1 VFAVAGE
8 RSRNQTEA
16 IMTTLFWAYI
26 AGTLTLINPCVLPL
40 LPIILAS
47 ALQGSRLGPL
57 ALAGGLSVSFTVV
70 GVGVTAF
77 GHLIGID
84 DYIVNRTAAIMM
96 MVFAILLLIPQAQGV
111 LARATAGLANDAN
124 DRIDAVEQR
133 GVFGQFMI
141 GLLLGAVWSPCIG
154 PTLGGAI
161 SLAATGEGLLQA
173 TGTMLLFSFGVCSV
187 LLALSYGSRE
197 VLQRRQR
204 TLMRIMPRAKLIMGI
219 VLLLVGISIWFH
231 LERIIESWLL
241 DLMPDWLVQLS
252 VIV

>member
-1 VFAVAGE
+1 
-8 RSRNQTEA
+8 
-16 IMTTLFWAYI
+16 MTTLFWAYV

-57 ALAGGLSVSFTVV
+57 ALAGGLTVSFTIV

-77 GHLIGID
+77 GHLVGID
-84 DYIVNRTAAIMM
+84 DYIVNRTAAVMM
-96 MVFAILLLIPQAQGV
+96 MVFGALLLIPQAQDV
-111 LARATAGLANDAN
+111 LARATAGFASGANE
-124 DRIDAVEQR
+124 RIDAVEDR
-133 GVFGQFMI
+133 GVLGQFLI

-161 SLAATGEGLLQA
+161 SLAATGEGLVHA

-204 TLMRIMPRAKLIMGI
+204 TLMRIMPRAKLIMGV

-231 LERIIESWLL
+231 FERVIEAWLL
-241 DLMPDWLVQLS
+241 DMMPDWLVQLS
-252 VIV
+252 VSV

>member
-1 VFAVAGE
+1 
-8 RSRNQTEA
+8 
-16 IMTTLFWAYI
+16 MTTLFWAYV

-57 ALAGGLSVSFTVV
+57 ALAGGLTVSFTIV

-77 GHLIGID
+77 GHLVGID
-84 DYIVNRTAAIMM
+84 DYIINCFAAVMM
-96 MVFAILLLIPQAQGV
+96 MVFGTLLLIPQAQDV

-133 GVFGQFMI
+133 GLLGQFLI

-161 SLAATGEGLLQA
+161 SLAATGEGLVQA
-173 TGTMLLFSFGVCSV
+173 TGTMLLFSVGVSSV

-204 TLMRIMPRAKLIMGI
+204 TLMRIMPRAKLIMGV
-219 VLLLVGISIWFH
+219 VLLLVGISIWFNF
-231 LERIIESWLL
+231 ERVVEAWLL
-241 DLMPDWLVQLS
+241 DVMPDWLVQLS
-252 VIV
+252 VTV

>member
-1 VFAVAGE
+1 
-8 RSRNQTEA
+8 
-16 IMTTLFWAYI
+16 MTTLFWAYV

-57 ALAGGLSVSFTVV
+57 ALAGGLTVSFTIV

-77 GHLIGID
+77 GHLVGID
-84 DYIVNRTAAIMM
+84 DYIINCSAAVMM
-96 MVFAILLLIPQAQGV
+96 MVFGTLLLIPQAQDV

-133 GVFGQFMI
+133 GLLGQFLI

-161 SLAATGEGLLQA
+161 SLAATGEGLVQA
-173 TGTMLLFSFGVCSV
+173 TGTMLLFSVGVSSV

-204 TLMRIMPRAKLIMGI
+204 TLMRIMPRAKLIMGV
-219 VLLLVGISIWFH
+219 VLLLVGISIWFNF
-231 LERIIESWLL
+231 ERVVEAWLL
-241 DLMPDWLVQLS
+241 DVMPDWLVQLS
-252 VIV
+252 VTV